1 MLPEWL
7 STYLQG
13 SKFVNEAE
21 ILAKIDKLAA
31 VARECKG
38 SNYERS
44 WKASQHAGVRCVTE
58 SFCPGVLTW
67 LTALAAW
74 MWLRCWG
81 FSESALLSLTSSAP
95 REYLGAKTPRKMK
108 M

>member
-21 ILAKIDKLAA
+21 ILAKIDKLAS

-67 LTALAAW
+67 LGGS
-74 MWLRCWG
+74 CG